1 MESLNKKADN
11 APTIYLLPSCEIAM
25 PGMGYI

>member
-1 MESLNKKADN
+1 MESLNKKEDN
-11 APTIYLLPSCEIAM
+11 APTIYLLSLSKIAA